1 MIKHRTQSLTL
12 GLKIFLITVGSIMA
26 SLLVFVI
33 TITVSIDPIATY
45 VKGEE
50 RIHSRM
56 LNDKQDLQHYIIDN
70 DITSMNIE
78 DLSPWLENHKYMIIY
93 IVDVDNNNIVYT
105 NDDLFVSKELE
116 IAGNTSLESTM
127 LYIGG
132 KYFYIDML
140 YSVRAEVE
148 NYATYLALILSSIT
162 FLLVFYYGI
171 RNITKRVK
179 QLTNEIEII
188 GAGTPNSF
196 ISDKGNDELGR
207 LSFEI
212 NALITELSQKNQEL
226 VISENALKELVT
238 SLAHDLRTPLT
249 SLIGYITLIK
259 LEAQSEDI
267 EDLANRC
274 EQKAL
279 QMKTISDELF
289 SLFSTLSLNE
299 DSELPLER
307 VHVQDFMEGAADR
320 LKSDLN
326 LKDFEVVIHQ
336 TVNEEHHYVN
346 LNIYYMDRLF
356 ENIISN
362 VLKYA
367 EPKSTIKIEITIENS
382 SCTLEIENAIRVD
395 QVTEEASGF
404 GLLSCRK
411 IVDTHKGH
419 FSTSKDENVFTTKVE
434 LPTNQ

>member
-1 MIKHRTQSLTL
+1 MIKHQKQSLTL
-12 GLKIFLITVGSIMA
+12 GLKIFLITVGSIFV
-26 SLLVFVI
+26 SLFVFVV
-33 TITVSIDPIATY
+33 TISVSIDPIATY

-56 LNDKQDLQHYIIDN
+56 LRDKQDLQHYIIDN
-70 DITSMNIE
+70 DITEMNIE

-105 NDDLFVSKELE
+105 NDDLFISKELE

-148 NYATYLALILSSIT
+148 NYATYLGLTLSSIT

-188 GAGTPNSF
+188 GAGTPNSY

-259 LEAQSEDI
+259 LESQSEDI
-267 EDLANRC
+267 EELANRC

-307 VHVQDFMEGAADR
+307 VYVQDFIEGAVDR
-320 LKSDLN
+320 LKSDLKLN
-326 LKDFEVVIHQ
+326 EFEVEARQ
-336 TVNEEHHYVN
+336 TITDDDYYVN
-346 LNIYYMDRLF
+346 LNLYYMDRLF

-362 VLKYA
+362 LLKYA
-367 EPKSTIKIEITIENS
+367 EPMSEIQIQITLENLW
-382 SCTLEIENAIRVD
+382 CTLEISNITRID
-395 QVTEEASGF
+395 QVTENASGF

-419 FSTSKDENVFTTKVE
+419 FSTSQNEGVFITKVE
-434 LPTNQ
+434 LPINP

>member
-70 DITSMNIE
+70 DITPMNIE

-196 ISDKGNDELGR
+196 ISDKGNDEPR
-207 LSFEI
+207 
-212 NALITELSQKNQEL
+212 
-226 VISENALKELVT
+226 
-238 SLAHDLRTPLT
+238 P
-249 SLIGYITLIK
+249 IK
-259 LEAQSEDI
+259 
-267 EDLANRC
+267 
-274 EQKAL
+274 
-279 QMKTISDELF
+279 F
-289 SLFSTLSLNE
+289 
-299 DSELPLER
+299 
-307 VHVQDFMEGAADR
+307 
-320 LKSDLN
+320 
-326 LKDFEVVIHQ
+326 
-336 TVNEEHHYVN
+336 
-346 LNIYYMDRLF
+346 
-356 ENIISN
+356 
-362 VLKYA
+362 
-367 EPKSTIKIEITIENS
+367 
-382 SCTLEIENAIRVD
+382 
-395 QVTEEASGF
+395 
-404 GLLSCRK
+404 
-411 IVDTHKGH
+411 
-419 FSTSKDENVFTTKVE
+419 
-434 LPTNQ
+434 